1 MTFVRRVSVA
11 VGALL
16 VLLMATAGVG
26 LGITVWLR
34 SWHGDFVKAAE
45 GTDVV
50 NNPALQGLLDD
61 VSSRANVHTIVIAVL
76 AVAGLALGIVAIVLF
91 RRSIG
96 RRLGEAIA
104 KLGSSASQLLG
115 VASQV
120 AASTAQTAAATNE
133 SVATVEQVKQMAM
146 LAEEKTKEATELS
159 EDLAERCQ
167 HGSQSATRNTG
178 TFGHIRDD
186 MDVVAEAIDRLNEQA
201 RSVGD
206 IVTAVNDIAEQSN
219 LLSVNASIEA
229 AKAGEHGKGFSVVA
243 QEVKALAEQSKQAV
257 AQVRIVLG
265 EIQKASDVA
274 VQAVV
279 QSRDAVE
286 AGRVES
292 SGAIENTV
300 AELVVASKALEANQ
314 LISQTSRQ
322 QLAGMEQ
329 ISQAMKSISDAGS
342 QAASGTREV
351 EREAQQLKEL
361 AISLQGIVGGTVE

>member
-1 MTFVRRVSVA
+1 LS
-11 VGALL
+11 
-16 VLLMATAGVG
+16 
-26 LGITVWLR
+26 
-34 SWHGDFVKAAE
+34 
-45 GTDVV
+45 
-50 NNPALQGLLDD
+50 
-61 VSSRANVHTIVIAVL
+61 
-76 AVAGLALGIVAIVLF
+76 
-91 RRSIG
+91 
-96 RRLGEAIA
+96 
-104 KLGSSASQLLG
+104 SSASGLLAF
-115 VASQV
+115 ASQV
-120 AASTAQTAAATNE
+120 AASTAETAAATNE
-133 SVATVEQVKQMAM
+133 SVATVEEVKQMAM
-146 LAEEKTKEATELS
+146 LAEEKTAEATELA
-159 EDLAERCQ
+159 EDLAERCK

-178 TFGHIRDD
+178 TFGRIHDD
-186 MDVVAEAIDRLNEQA
+186 MDVVAEAIERLSEQA

-243 QEVKALAEQSKQAV
+243 QEVKTLAEQSKQAV
-257 AQVRIVLG
+257 AQVRIILG

-274 VQAVV
+274 EQAVV

-300 AELVVASKALEANQ
+300 AELVVASKAVEANQ

-329 ISQAMKSISDAGS
+329 ISQAMRSISDAGS

-351 EREAQQLKEL
+351 EREAQELKEL
-361 AISLQGIVGGTVE
+361 AISLQGIVGGAPE